1 MTLTDQQLR
10 DLVLGMRT
18 AYARGENA
26 MEYARGKLLENG
38 VAEAEF
44 QNHLYATLI
53 AYDLQSGSYVK
64 NARENPRH
72 KKKWCQQVAGLIE
85 PFLPNNGL
93 LLEVGVGEATTLA
106 GVLDELEKT
115 NISALGFDISWSRIQ
130 VANQWLEEAKQRAQ
144 LFVGDLTNIPLADSS
159 VDVLYSSHSLE
170 PNGGLEEVAVAEC
183 LRVARRGVVLVEPLY
198 ELAPEP
204 AQERMRAHG
213 YVRGLRSVAEN
224 LGATVHDYRLLD
236 YTGNPLNPSGVLAIS
251 KPADTGEE
259 RGRPQADTEHDQT
272 AAPQW
277 RCPLTG
283 EELEPN
289 ADAYFAAAVGIA
301 YPVLRGI
308 PLLRP
313 EHAIVASGF
322 ASEPA

>member
-1 MTLTDQQLR
+1 
-10 DLVLGMRT
+10 
-18 AYARGENA
+18 
-26 MEYARGKLLENG
+26 MEYARSKLLDNG
-38 VAEAEF
+38 AAETEL

-64 NARENPRH
+64 DARANPKH
-72 KKKWCQQVAGLIE
+72 KQQWCKQVAELIE
-85 PFLPNNGL
+85 PFLPSKGL

-106 GVLDELEKT
+106 GVLKRLDRPDV
-115 NISALGFDISWSRIQ
+115 AAMGFDISWSRVN
-130 VANQWLEEAKQRAQ
+130 VANQWIQQAEQKAQ

-159 VDVLYSSHSLE
+159 VDVPYSSHSLE